1 MMPVYNKLVRDNILN
16 IIQKDGL
23 RYESRLLKPEEHLVE
38 IKKKLYEEV
47 KEFDETTNTH
57 DALEEMADI
66 LELLHAALRVQNHT
80 FEDLEQIRIAKKINV
95 AVLKKVYTLL
105 KWKID
110 EVNYTKF
117 NRRIEYTQ

>member
-1 MMPVYNKLVRDNILN
+1 
-16 IIQKDGL
+16 
-23 RYESRLLKPEEHLVE
+23 
-38 IKKKLYEEV
+38 
-47 KEFDETTNTH
+47 
-57 DALEEMADI
+57 MADI

-80 FEDLEQIRIAKKINV
+80 FEDLEQIRVAKKINA
-95 AVLKKVYTLL
+95 AVLKKVYTFL

>member
-80 FEDLEQIRIAKKINV
+80 FEDLEQIRVAKKINA